1 MDNEKFKEALKST
14 YCNDPNISL
23 PLLLRTV
30 NFYFCKYAPLTRI
43 TKKIKTHNKSWL
55 KKDILTSVSNKNR
68 IYKKFFKAKYPNKRD
83 SLHHQL
89 KINRNLNAN
98 LTKISKEKY
107 YKTYF
112 PKTKITYAKR
122 RAIKNNTCQIDQQ
135 CATTRSQD
143 K

>member
-1 MDNEKFKEALKST
+1 MLYSISDQLAQFLVYSSKPVINNFDQKEELHRRNFKKMDNEKFKEALKST

-43 TKKIKTHNKSWL
+43 TKKIKTHNESWL

-83 SLHHQL
+83 SLHH
-89 KINRNLNAN
+89 
-98 LTKISKEKY
+98 
-107 YKTYF
+107 
-112 PKTKITYAKR
+112 
-122 RAIKNNTCQIDQQ
+122 
-135 CATTRSQD
+135 
-143 K
+143 